1 MSAPILLITGGS
13 RGIGAATAKL
23 AARKGYDVALS
34 YVRDQASADAV
45 AAEIRATGR
54 RAVAIQADVSRE
66 EDITRLFT
74 EVDTKLGVLDVL
86 VVNGGVNGR
95 PYRLADAPASQIRE
109 VIDVNVTGAMLC
121 AREGVRRMSTRHGGK
136 GGSIVLVSSRVTDYG
151 SPGEFVWYAASKG
164 AINAF
169 CLGLAREVGREGIR
183 VNAVS
188 PGPIDTEM
196 LNENRRATINEV
208 VPMARIGKPE
218 EVGEAILFLASPAAS
233 FTTGANISVSGGR

>member
-1 MSAPILLITGGS
+1 MSAPVILITGGS

-34 YVRDQASADAV
+34 YVRDEQGAEKV
-45 AAEIRATGR
+45 AAEIRAIGR
-54 RAVAIQADVSRE
+54 RAAAIRADVSRE
-66 EDITRLFT
+66 EDITKLFA
-74 EVDTKLGVLDVL
+74 EVDAKLGALDVL
-86 VVNGGVNGR
+86 VVNGGVNGK
-95 PYRLADAPASQIRE
+95 PYRLADAPAEQIRE

-121 AREGVRRMSTRHGGK
+121 ACEGVRRMSTRRGGK
-136 GGSIVLVSSRVTDYG
+136 GGSIVLVSSRATEYG

-169 CLGLAREVGREGIR
+169 CVGLAREVGREGIR

-196 LNENRRATINEV
+196 LSESRRATINDV
-208 VPMARIGKPE
+208 VPMARIGQPE
-218 EVGEAILFLASPAAS
+218 EVGEAILFLASSAAS
-233 FTTGANISVSGGR
+233 FTTGANLAVSGGR

>member
-1 MSAPILLITGGS
+1 MSAPVIVITGGS

-34 YVRDQASADAV
+34 YVRDGQRAEKV

-54 RAVAIQADVSRE
+54 RATAIRADVRRE
-66 EDITRLFT
+66 EDVVKLFA
-74 EVDTKLGVLDVL
+74 EVDTQLGRLDVL
-86 VVNGGVNGR
+86 VVNSGINGK
-95 PYRLADAPASQIRE
+95 PYRLADAPAEQIRE

-136 GGSIVLVSSRVTDYG
+136 GGSIVLVSSRATEYG

-164 AINAF
+164 ALNAF

-196 LNENRRATINEV
+196 LDDSRRASVSEV
-208 VPMARIGKPE
+208 VPLARIGTPE
-218 EVGEAILFLASPAAS
+218 EVGEAILFLASSAAS
-233 FTTGANISVSGGR
+233 FTTGANLSVSGGR

>member
-1 MSAPILLITGGS
+1 MSAPVILVTGGS

-34 YVRDQASADAV
+34 YVRDAQAAEKV

-54 RAVAIQADVSRE
+54 RAAAIRADVSQE
-66 EDITRLFT
+66 EDITKLFA
-74 EVDTKLGVLDVL
+74 EVDAKLGTLDAL
-86 VVNGGVNGR
+86 VVNSGVNGK
-95 PYRLADAPASQIRE
+95 PYRLADAPAAQIRE

-136 GGSIVLVSSRVTDYG
+136 GGSIVLLSSRATEYG
-151 SPGEFVWYAASKG
+151 SPGEFVWYAASKA

-169 CLGLAREVGREGIR
+169 CVGLAREVGREGIR

-196 LNENRRATINEV
+196 LSESRRAVVKDV
-208 VPMARIGKPE
+208 VPMGRIGTPE
-218 EVGEAILFLASPAAS
+218 EVGEAILFLASSAAS
-233 FTTGANISVSGGR
+233 YCNGANISVSGGR

>member
-1 MSAPILLITGGS
+1 MSAPVILITGGS
-13 RGIGAATAKL
+13 RGIGAGTAKL

-34 YVRDQASADAV
+34 YVRDQQGAEKV

-54 RAVAIQADVSRE
+54 RAAAIRADVGVE
-66 EDITRLFT
+66 ADIVKLFA
-74 EVDTKLGVLDVL
+74 EVDAQLGALDVL
-86 VVNGGVNGR
+86 VVNSGVNGK
-95 PYRLADAPASQIRE
+95 PYRLADAPSAQIRE
-109 VIDVNVTGAMLC
+109 VIDVNVTGAILC

-151 SPGEFVWYAASKG
+151 APGEFVWYAASKA

-196 LNENRRATINEV
+196 LDAGRRAAVKDV
-208 VPMARIGKPE
+208 VPLARIGTPE
-218 EVGEAILFLASPAAS
+218 EVGEAILFLASSAAS
-233 FTTGANISVSGGR
+233 FCTGANLAVSGGR

>member
-1 MSAPILLITGGS
+1 MSVPVLLITGGS

-34 YVRDQASADAV
+34 YVRDEPGAEKV
-45 AAEIRATGR
+45 AAEIRALGR
-54 RAVAIQADVSRE
+54 RAAAIRADVSRE
-66 EDITRLFT
+66 EDIVRLFA
-74 EVDTKLGVLDVL
+74 EAHEKLGALDVL
-86 VVNGGVNGR
+86 VVNSGVNGK
-95 PYRLADAPASQIRE
+95 PHRLADAPAEQIRE
-109 VIDVNVTGAMLC
+109 VIDVNVTGAILC
-121 AREGVRRMSTRHGGK
+121 AREGVRRMSTRLGGK
-136 GGSIVLVSSRVTDYG
+136 GGSIVLVSSRATEYG

-169 CLGLAREVGREGIR
+169 CVGLAREVGREGIR

-196 LNENRRATINEV
+196 LSESRRATINDV

-218 EVGEAILFLASPAAS
+218 EVGEAILFLASAAAA

>member
-1 MSAPILLITGGS
+1 
-13 RGIGAATAKL
+13 
-23 AARKGYDVALS
+23 
-34 YVRDQASADAV
+34 
-45 AAEIRATGR
+45 
-54 RAVAIQADVSRE
+54 
-66 EDITRLFT
+66 
-74 EVDTKLGVLDVL
+74 
-86 VVNGGVNGR
+86 
-95 PYRLADAPASQIRE
+95 
-109 VIDVNVTGAMLC
+109 
-121 AREGVRRMSTRHGGK
+121 MSTRHGGK

-169 CLGLAREVGREGIR
+169 CVGLAREVGREGIR

>member
-66 EDITRLFT
+66 EDIARLFT
-74 EVDTKLGVLDVL
+74 EVDAKLGVLDVL

-196 LNENRRATINEV
+196 LNENRRATSNEV

>member
-1 MSAPILLITGGS
+1 MSAPVILITGGS
-13 RGIGAATAKL
+13 RGIGAGTAKL

-34 YVRDQASADAV
+34 YVRDQQGAEKV

-54 RAVAIQADVSRE
+54 RAAAIRADVGVE
-66 EDITRLFT
+66 ADIVKLFA
-74 EVDTKLGVLDVL
+74 EVDAQLGALDVL
-86 VVNGGVNGR
+86 VVNSGVNGK
-95 PYRLADAPASQIRE
+95 PYRLADAPSAQIRE
-109 VIDVNVTGAMLC
+109 VIDVNVTGAILC

-151 SPGEFVWYAASKG
+151 APGEFVWYAASKA

-196 LNENRRATINEV
+196 LDAGRRAAVKDV
-208 VPMARIGKPE
+208 VPLARIGTPE

-233 FTTGANISVSGGR
+233 YCTGANLAVSGGR

>member
-1 MSAPILLITGGS
+1 MHEKVVLITGGS

-23 AARKGYDVALS
+23 AALKGYDVALS

-66 EDITRLFT
+66 EDIIRLFA

-109 VIDVNVTGAMLC
+109 VIDVNVTGAILC

-169 CLGLAREVGREGIR
+169 CVGLAREVGREGIR

>member
-1 MSAPILLITGGS
+1 MSAPVMLITGGS
-13 RGIGAATAKL
+13 RGIGAATAQL

-34 YVRDQASADAV
+34 YVRDAQRAEKV

-54 RAVAIQADVSRE
+54 RAVAIRADVGRE
-66 EDITRLFT
+66 ADIVNLFAA
-74 EVDTKLGVLDVL
+74 VDAQLGKLDVL
-86 VVNGGVNGR
+86 VVNSGINGK
-95 PYRLADAPASQIRE
+95 PYRLADAPAEQIRE
-109 VIDVNVTGAMLC
+109 VIDVNVIGAMLC

-136 GGSIVLVSSRVTDYG
+136 GGSIVLVSSRATEYG
-151 SPGEFVWYAASKG
+151 SPGEFVWYAASKA

-196 LNENRRATINEV
+196 LDEGRRASVSEV
-208 VPMARIGKPE
+208 VPLGRVGTPE
-218 EVGEAILFLASPAAS
+218 EVGEAILFLASSAAS
-233 FTTGANISVSGGR
+233 FTTGANLSISGGR

>member
-1 MSAPILLITGGS
+1 MSAPVILVTGGS

-34 YVRDQASADAV
+34 YVRDEQGAERV
-45 AAEIRATGR
+45 AAEIRAVGR
-54 RAVAIQADVSRE
+54 RSVAIRADVSRE
-66 EDITRLFT
+66 EDIVKLFA
-74 EVDTKLGVLDVL
+74 EVDAKLGALNVL
-86 VVNGGVNGR
+86 VVNSGVNGKA
-95 PYRLADAPASQIRE
+95 YRLADVPAAQIRE

-136 GGSIVLVSSRVTDYG
+136 GGSIVLVSSRATEYG

-169 CLGLAREVGREGIR
+169 CVGLAREVGREGIR

-196 LNENRRATINEV
+196 LNESRRASINEV
-208 VPMARIGKPE
+208 VPMARIGQPE

-233 FTTGANISVSGGR
+233 FCTGANLSVSGGR

>member
-1 MSAPILLITGGS
+1 MSAPVLLITGGS

-34 YVRDQASADAV
+34 YVRDEQGAEKV
-45 AAEIRATGR
+45 ATEIRALGQ
-54 RAVAIQADVSRE
+54 RAAAIRADVSQE
-66 EDITRLFT
+66 ADIVRLFA
-74 EVDTKLGVLDVL
+74 EAHEKLGALDVL
-86 VVNGGVNGR
+86 VVNSGVNGK
-95 PYRLADAPASQIRE
+95 PYRLADAPAEQIRE
-109 VIDVNVTGAMLC
+109 VIDVNVTGAILC

-136 GGSIVLVSSRVTDYG
+136 GGSIVLVSSRATEYG

-169 CLGLAREVGREGIR
+169 CVGLAREVGREGIR

-196 LNENRRATINEV
+196 LSESRRATINDV

-218 EVGEAILFLASPAAS
+218 EVGEAILFLASAAAA

>member
-1 MSAPILLITGGS
+1 MSAPVLLITGGS

-34 YVRDQASADAV
+34 YLRDAQAAEKV
-45 AAEIRATGR
+45 AEEIRAIGR
-54 RAVAIQADVSRE
+54 RAVAVQADVSRE
-66 EDITRLFT
+66 EDIVRLFAEAHAT
-74 EVDTKLGVLDVL
+74 LGALDVL
-86 VVNGGVNGR
+86 VVNGGINGK
-95 PYRLADAPASQIRE
+95 PYRLADAPAEQIRE

-121 AREGVRRMSTRHGGK
+121 AREGVRRMSTRLGGK
-136 GGSIVLVSSRVTDYG
+136 GGSIVLVSSRATEYG

-164 AINAF
+164 AINTF
-169 CLGLAREVGREGIR
+169 CVGLAREVGREGIR

-196 LNENRRATINEV
+196 LSDSRRATINDV
-208 VPMARIGKPE
+208 VPLARIGKPE
-218 EVGEAILFLASPAAS
+218 EVGEAILFLASEAAA

>member
-1 MSAPILLITGGS
+1 MSAPVLLITGGS

-66 EDITRLFT
+66 EDITRLFA

-109 VIDVNVTGAMLC
+109 VIDVNVTGAILC

-169 CLGLAREVGREGIR
+169 CVGLAREVGREGIR

-196 LNENRRATINEV
+196 LSESRRASINEV

>member
-1 MSAPILLITGGS
+1 MSAPVILVTGGS

-34 YVRDQASADAV
+34 YVRDEQGAEKV

-54 RAVAIQADVSRE
+54 RAAAIRADVSQE
-66 EDITRLFT
+66 EDIVRLFA
-74 EVDTKLGVLDVL
+74 EVHAQLGALDVL
-86 VVNGGVNGR
+86 VVNSGVNGK
-95 PYRLADAPASQIRE
+95 PYRLAEAPAAQIRE

-121 AREGVRRMSTRHGGK
+121 CREGVRRMSTRHGGK
-136 GGSIVLVSSRVTDYG
+136 GGSIVLVSSRATEYG

-169 CLGLAREVGREGIR
+169 CVGLAREVGREGIR

-196 LNENRRATINEV
+196 LSESRRATINEV

-218 EVGEAILFLASPAAS
+218 EVGEAILFLASSAAA
-233 FTTGANISVSGGR
+233 FTTGANLSVSGGR

>member
-1 MSAPILLITGGS
+1 MSAPVILITGGS
-13 RGIGAATAKL
+13 RGIGAGTAKL

-34 YVRDQASADAV
+34 YVRDQQGAENV

-54 RAVAIQADVSRE
+54 RAAAIRADVGVE
-66 EDITRLFT
+66 ADIVKLFA
-74 EVDTKLGVLDVL
+74 EVDAQLGTLDVL
-86 VVNGGVNGR
+86 VVNSGVNGK
-95 PYRLADAPASQIRE
+95 PYRLAEAPAAQIRE

-121 AREGVRRMSTRHGGK
+121 AREGVRRMSTRNGGK
-136 GGSIVLVSSRVTDYG
+136 GGSIVLVSSRVVDYG
-151 SPGEFVWYAASKG
+151 APGEFVWYAASKA

-196 LNENRRATINEV
+196 LDAGRRAAVKEV
-208 VPMARIGKPE
+208 VPLARIGTPE

-233 FTTGANISVSGGR
+233 YCTGANLAVSGGR

>member
-1 MSAPILLITGGS
+1 MPAPVLLITGGS

-34 YVRDQASADAV
+34 YVRDEQGAEKV

-54 RAVAIQADVSRE
+54 RAVAVRADVSRE
-66 EDITRLFT
+66 EDIVNLFN
-74 EVDTKLGVLDVL
+74 EVDTKLGTLDVL
-86 VVNGGVNGR
+86 VVNGGVNGK

-136 GGSIVLVSSRVTDYG
+136 GGSILLVSSRATEYG
-151 SPGEFVWYAASKG
+151 SPGEFVWYAASKA

-169 CLGLAREVGREGIR
+169 CVGLAREVGREGIR

-196 LNENRRATINEV
+196 LSESRRAVVKDV
-208 VPMARIGKPE
+208 VPLGRVGTPE
-218 EVGEAILFLASPAAS
+218 EVGEAILFLASSAAS

>member
-1 MSAPILLITGGS
+1 MSSPVILITGGS

-23 AARKGYDVALS
+23 AAQKGYDVALS
-34 YVRDQASADAV
+34 YVRDEKGAQKV

-54 RAVAIQADVSRE
+54 RAVAIRADVGRE
-66 EDITRLFT
+66 EDITTLFA
-74 EVDTKLGVLDVL
+74 EVDAKLGTLDVL
-86 VVNGGVNGR
+86 VINSGVNGK
-95 PYRLADAPASQIRE
+95 PYRLADAPSAQIRE

-136 GGSIVLVSSRVTDYG
+136 GGSIVLLSSRATEYG
-151 SPGEFVWYAASKG
+151 SPGEFVWYAASKA

-169 CLGLAREVGREGIR
+169 CVGLAREVGREGIR

-196 LNENRRATINEV
+196 LSESRRATVKDV
-208 VPMARIGKPE
+208 VPMGRIGTPE
-218 EVGEAILFLASPAAS
+218 EVGEAILFLASSAAS
-233 FTTGANISVSGGR
+233 YCNGANIAVSGGR

>member
-1 MSAPILLITGGS
+1 MSAPVILITGGS
-13 RGIGAATAKL
+13 RGIGAGTAKL

-34 YVRDQASADAV
+34 YVRDQQGAEKV

-54 RAVAIQADVSRE
+54 RAAAIRADVGVE
-66 EDITRLFT
+66 ADIVKLFA
-74 EVDTKLGVLDVL
+74 EVDAQLGALDVL
-86 VVNGGVNGR
+86 VVNSGVNGK
-95 PYRLADAPASQIRE
+95 PYRLADAPSTQIRE
-109 VIDVNVTGAMLC
+109 VIDVNVTGAILC

-151 SPGEFVWYAASKG
+151 APGEFVWYAASKA

-196 LNENRRATINEV
+196 LDAGRRAAVKDV
-208 VPMARIGKPE
+208 VPLARIGTPE

-233 FTTGANISVSGGR
+233 YCTGANLAVSGGR